1 MGMIVG
7 VCTVEIH
14 IPEVQSLKG
23 KRQVLKSLTA
33 RLRNQFNIAVAE
45 IDEQDLWQKAILGIV
60 CVANESKMVN
70 QTLDQVL
77 NTIRGNPS
85 LQLLRTQ
92 IEML

>member
-77 NTIRGNPS
+77 NAIRGNPS